1 MTVLTSAAVPSR
13 GHSLSLFVNLAR
25 RVCCARKL
33 AANFRLVFRVK
44 KCTSMSMCRSIG
56 SITLLDDFVMFIDIY
71 HLFSHLILSYPFLS
85 SLILSVLSSL
95 MFFVLSSLILSR
107 PFLSSLIFSC
117 PFLSFSC
124 LTVGLKAR
132 DITTYSG
139 ILSLPP
145 SILSKSKC
153 C

>member
-1 MTVLTSAAVPSR
+1 MTVLTSAAVPCR

-44 KCTSMSMCRSIG
+44 KRISMSMCRSIG

-85 SLILSVLSSL
+85 SLILPVC
-95 MFFVLSSLILSR
+95 LILSNVLCLVLSY
-107 PFLSSLIFSC
+107 PLSSFLIFSC

-132 DITTYSG
+132 DIATYSG

-145 SILSKSKC
+145 RILSKSKC